1 MQEIHLG
8 KKIQVLRSERGLSV
22 RKLAAASGITASM
35 LSQIE
40 NEQVNPSIQTLRG
53 LAGAL
58 KVPLYDF
65 FREDSPQITV
75 VTPESRMTIGRKNEP
90 DVVYELLTPDA
101 QGSIEFCMM
110 VIPARSAS
118 STEPQCHTGEEV
130 AFVHAGSGLELEL
143 EGTRY
148 PMAAGD
154 SIRIP
159 GQSKHVWHNSGD
171 EPAQVIF
178 ALSPPSF

>member
-1 MQEIHLG
+1 MQDIHLG
-8 KKIQVLRSERGLSV
+8 KKIQTLRTERGLSV
-22 RKLAAASGITASM
+22 RKLASAAGITASM

-58 KVPLYDF
+58 RVPLYDF
-65 FREDSPQITV
+65 FREESPQITV
-75 VTPESRMTIGRKNEP
+75 VTPESRMTIGRKQEP
-90 DVVYELLTPDA
+90 DVVYELLTPDT

-110 VIPARSAS
+110 HIPAGGTSGPES
-118 STEPQCHTGEEV
+118 QSHTGEEV
-130 AFVHAGSGLELEL
+130 AYLVSGSRVELEL
-143 EGTRY
+143 EGERY
-148 PMAAGD
+148 PMNPGD

-159 GQSKHVWHNSGD
+159 GQAKHLWHNGGD
-171 EPAQVIF
+171 TPAQVIF

>member
-8 KKIQVLRSERGLSV
+8 KKIQSLRGDRGLSV
-22 RKLAAASGITASM
+22 RKLAAIAGITASM

-40 NEQVNPSIQTLRG
+40 NEQVNPSIQTLRS

-58 KVPLYDF
+58 QVPLYDF
-65 FREDSPQITV
+65 FREDSPQVTV
-75 VTPESRMTIGRKNEP
+75 VTPDTRMTIGRKQEP
-90 DVVYELLTPDA
+90 DVVYELLTPDT

-110 VIPARSAS
+110 QLPPKSCSGA
-118 STEPQCHTGEEV
+118 EPQCHTGEEV
-130 AFVHAGSGLELEL
+130 VFVHVGRDVRLEL
-143 EGTRY
+143 EGTEY
-148 PMAAGD
+148 VLNAGD

-159 GQSKHVWHNSGD
+159 GQSKHIWRNPGD